1 MPRQVSFKAIK
12 KTASAQMT
20 QIDRI
25 VARKDVTPAARRT
38 LLASRKKLETF
49 VNAVCGQTMV
59 VGF

>member
-1 MPRQVSFKAIK
+1 MPRQVSFTAIK
-12 KTASAQMT
+12 RTASGQMT

-25 VARKDVTPAARRT
+25 LARKDVTPANRRR
-38 LLASRKKLETF
+38 LIASRKKLETF

>member
-1 MPRQVSFKAIK
+1 MARQMSFKAIK
-12 KTASAQMT
+12 RTASGQIT

-25 VARKDVTPAARRT
+25 LKRKDVAAADRRK
-38 LLASRKKLETF
+38 LEASRKKLDTF